1 MHYRDDIGNQSYLY
15 RLTNLILLICIIISC
30 KSTGATFDGDTGQ
43 REFEIPLA
51 QPDADQP
58 LPPDE
63 QVEHNVTVDID
74 SLIQTLT
81 LREKI
86 GQLFVIPVNGTFR
99 NEQDQRYLEWKR
111 LIEQYHVGGLIF
123 MSGDI
128 YGQAV
133 LTQKFQQI
141 SEIPLWISQDMEFGA
156 AMRVS
161 GTTRFT
167 PSMGVA
173 ATGNPENAFLKG
185 QITAREAKALG
196 VHQIYAPVLDV
207 NNNPDNPVINVRSF
221 SADPEIV
228 SKFGQAF
235 IDGVESEGL
244 LATAKHFPGHGDTDT
259 DSHLALPVINHSYDR
274 LETIELHP
282 FRYAID
288 NGLRSI
294 MSAHIAFPNISSNP
308 ETPGTLD
315 PDILGRILADSLGFD
330 GLIVTDGLEM
340 SGITTKYSPG
350 EAVVR
355 SLQAG
360 ADVMLISPDEMTAI
374 YEVEKAVERGTL
386 SEERIDQSLRKILH
400 LKNEQGLFDSVEID
414 IESIGREINTP
425 LYRKTA
431 GRIARESVTL
441 LKNDGDILPISD
453 SKYQRIVVVSVA
465 DDRSG
470 STGTSFASELRK
482 YHSNV
487 SFHVLDQRTGTD
499 EKIQILD
506 DAGSADLLVIGSFIF
521 VRSHQPMQLTEE
533 QHTFLNQ
540 LQNLNKP
547 SVLIVFGNP
556 YVLNDLKNTDV
567 HMLAWS
573 ATTHQVRNTVPALFA
588 GQTISGKLP
597 APIPGLYE
605 TGEGID
611 IPQSGLRLDMP
622 ESVGL
627 RTDSLMI
634 LDEMMQSAIEDS
646 IYPGGSIAVVKD
658 GVLAWHKGYGYHDY
672 EKTRPVY
679 ETDVF
684 DLASITK
691 VMATATAIMKLYED
705 GEISLDDKVSDYIP
719 DFDEPGK
726 EFITIRHLLTHTSG
740 LPAFQIYV
748 DRYHTRSEILR
759 AIRNEPLINTPGE
772 EYVYSDLGFI
782 LLGDIVEI
790 VSGIPLDRYIRRY
803 FFYPM
808 GMNAAHFNPSRLGN
822 WMSNRIP
829 PTEIDDIYERGV
841 VQGVVHDERAY
852 FMDGVAGHAGLFG
865 SSMDLAIWAQMLL
878 NNGYYKG
885 RRYLEPETVELFTSS
900 QSPINERGLGF
911 DRKSGEFSSAGALTG
926 KRTFGH
932 LGFTGTS
939 IWIDPDHNLAIILL
953 TNRTYPHRSYGSE
966 IRNIRPQI
974 ADTVMRSI
982 TDL

>member
-1 MHYRDDIGNQSYLY
+1 MHYRDRIGNHSYLHL
-15 RLTNLILLICIIISC
+15 LTILILTICIITSC
-30 KSTGATFDGDTGQ
+30 KSSGTTFNGETDQ
-43 REFEIPLA
+43 REIEIPLA
-51 QPDADQP
+51 QPDADQQK
-58 LPPDE
+58 LSDE
-63 QVEHNVTVDID
+63 KKEYSATVDID
-74 SLIQTLT
+74 SLIQSMT

-86 GQLFVIPVNGTFR
+86 GQLFVIPVNGTFI

-111 LIEQYHVGGLIF
+111 LIERYYVGGLIF

-128 YGQAV
+128 YGQAM
-133 LTQKFQQI
+133 LTNKFQKI
-141 SEIPLWISQDMEFGA
+141 SKYPLWISQDMEFGA

-167 PSMGVA
+167 PAMGVA
-173 ATGNPENAFLKG
+173 ATGNPDNAFLKG

-207 NNNPDNPVINVRSF
+207 NNNPENPVINVRSF
-221 SADPEIV
+221 SADPETV
-228 SKFGQAF
+228 STFGQAF
-235 IDGVESEGL
+235 IAGVESEGL

-274 LETIELHP
+274 LETVELHP
-282 FRYAID
+282 FRYAIN

-315 PDILGRILADSLGFD
+315 PDILGRILADSLGFN

-350 EAVVR
+350 DAVVR

-360 ADVMLISPDEMTAI
+360 ADVMLISPDEMTAM
-374 YEVEKAVERGTL
+374 YEVEKAVERGII
-386 SEERIDQSLRKILH
+386 SEERIVQSLRKILQ
-400 LKNEQGLFDSVEID
+400 LKKEQGLFDTVEVD

-425 LYRKTA
+425 LYRKVA

-441 LKNDGDILPISD
+441 LKNDRNILPISD
-453 SKYQRIVVVSVA
+453 AKFQRIVVVSVA

-470 STGTSFASELRK
+470 STGTSLASELRR

-487 SFHVLDQRTGTD
+487 TFHVVDQRTGED
-499 EKIQILD
+499 EKVKILD
-506 DAGSADLLVIGSFIF
+506 DAASADLLIIGSFIF
-521 VRSHQPMQLTEE
+521 VRSHQPMQLTDE
-533 QHTFLNQ
+533 QHAFLHQ
-540 LQNLNKP
+540 LQNLDKP
-547 SVLIVFGNP
+547 SVLIAFGNP
-556 YVLNDLKNTDV
+556 YVLNDLENTDV
-567 HMLAWS
+567 HLLAWS
-573 ATTHQVRNTVPALFA
+573 ASSHQVRNTVPALFS
-588 GQTISGKLP
+588 GQRISGKLP
-597 APIPGLYE
+597 APIPGLYA

-611 IPQSGLRLDMP
+611 IPHSGMRFDIP

-634 LDEMMQSAIEDS
+634 LDEVMQTAIEDS
-646 IYPGGSIAVVKD
+646 IFPGGSIAVIKD

-672 EKTRPVY
+672 AKTRPVY

-691 VMATATAIMKLYED
+691 VMATTTAIMKLYEE
-705 GEISLDDKVSDYIP
+705 GQISLDDKVSDYIP

-748 DRYHTRSEILR
+748 DRYRTRSEILR

-822 WMSNRIP
+822 WMSRRIP
-829 PTEIDDIYERGV
+829 PTEFDDIYERGV

-852 FMDGVAGHAGLFG
+852 FMDGIAGHAGLFG
-865 SSMDLAIWAQMLL
+865 SSRDLAIWAQMLL
-878 NNGYYKG
+878 NKGYYNG
-885 RRYLEPETVELFTSS
+885 RRYLDPKTVELFTSS

-911 DRKSGEFSSAGALTG
+911 DRKSGDYSSAGSLTG
-926 KRTFGH
+926 KRIFGH

-939 IWIDPDHNLAIILL
+939 IWIDPDHNIAIILL
-953 TNRTYPHRSYGSE
+953 TNRTYPHRRYGSE
-966 IRNIRPQI
+966 IRNIRPKI

-982 TDL
+982 TD